1 MYLSPSLFKN
11 TKQND
16 YVQAKYVTSRIPH
29 RDLAAG
35 MADAAPGAGSC
46 TSLAPRSTKS
56 DHASSMDVCASSDAT
71 SALALS
77 TFLVTVE

>member
-1 MYLSPSLFKN
+1 
-11 TKQND
+11 
-16 YVQAKYVTSRIPH
+16 
-29 RDLAAG
+29 